1 MYNKPF
7 KIHFPAF
14 YFGDS
19 RPPLT
24 IKTIWF
30 GIGDDNDNFFNLGDI
45 YGNANKNVR
54 ITKMV
59 ETSDRRVRLFCGEI
73 VLCDVLNV
81 TKIDYV

>member
-14 YFGDS
+14 CFTDS

-30 GIGDDNDNFFNLGDI
+30 GIGDDNDEFFNVGDI
-45 YGNANKNVR
+45 YGNANNNVR
-54 ITKMV
+54 ITEKHMN
-59 ETSDRRVRLFCGEI
+59 EI
-73 VLCDVLNV
+73 LIKSLKKCKNF
-81 TKIDYV
+81 